1 MITLAAYRA
10 FLIAAG
16 IPPQDAQLVFP
27 SAAGLVSAGTAVSLT
42 DLSAKWTPNQWAG
55 CVVFDITQSWGA
67 IVVSNTETEV
77 DFTSVP
83 SIGSDG
89 TFVDSPAGA
98 GNPQELTPA
107 PGDQYIIVQSVV
119 SASLGISLE
128 IVNSTL
134 QVAPHHYTLA
144 VYNLAADRLLNYAT
158 DLPGQTFFKDTRARY
173 KLLDSLVGV
182 VQAASDQ
189 GTSGAY
195 LNLEAMKNFTLGDLQ
210 TLRTPFGRRYM
221 EIAMSFGPNLYGLS

>member
-1 MITLAAYRA
+1 MIALPAYRA

-16 IPPQDAQLVFP
+16 IPPSDAQPAFP

-42 DLSAKWTPNQWAG
+42 DLAATWTPDQWTG
-55 CVVFDITQSWGA
+55 CVVFDVTQSWGGL
-67 IVVSNTETEV
+67 VVSNTETEI
-77 DFTSVP
+77 DFTSV
-83 SIGSDG
+83 SAINSNG
-89 TFVDSPAGA
+89 TFVDSPTGT

-119 SASLGISLE
+119 SASLGIALEVVNCALE
-128 IVNSTL
+128 I
-134 QVAPHHYTLA
+134 APQHYRLA
-144 VYNLAADRLLNYAT
+144 VYNLAADRLLNYAS
-158 DLPGQTFFKDTRARY
+158 DLPGQTFFKDTRRDY
-173 KLLDSLVGV
+173 KLLNSTVGV
-182 VQAASDQ
+182 VQAAADQ

-221 EIAMSFGPNLYGLS
+221 DIAMSFGPNLYGVS